1 MRQAYLDNV
10 RGAVELSVIVY
21 HIFYMFN
28 SVGIIRNVDIPGI
41 PQLDV
46 VLYALYPW
54 FMVCLFVIAGMSAKY
69 ALDKYAEKQ
78 FVRARVRRILI
89 PSLAGVVLLGWPAG
103 WVTTQYA
110 DLFGGNGDMVPLP
123 IRFLIYCLCGIGPL
137 WFLHQLFVATLVLLL
152 VRKLDRRGRLYALC
166 GRVNLPVLLLLGLTV
181 WASAQVCN
189 VPVMEVYRCGIYI
202 WTFLLGYYVLTQRGV
217 QQLLMR
223 YAPVLLIAAAV
234 VGCCYIWRYWGEN
247 YTLMHNLQSALTN
260 AYAWL
265 GTLAVIACGRR
276 FWQKESHFTT
286 YMRKNGFALYVLHY
300 PLMTLLAYALDQLFA
315 LRGGM
320 LYVALFV
327 CECVCLP
334 TLVMLVRRLP
344 GVRRLVLGEA

>member
-28 SVGIIRNVDIPGI
+28 SVGVIRNVDIPGI

-69 ALDKYAEKQ
+69 ALDKYTARQ
-78 FVRARVRRILI
+78 FFVVRVRRILI
-89 PSLAGVVLLGWPAG
+89 PSLAGIVLLGWPAG
-103 WVTTQYA
+103 WVTAQYV
-110 DLFGGNGDMVPLP
+110 DIFGGNGAMIPLP
-123 IRFLIYCLCGIGPL
+123 VRFLIYCLCGIGPL
-137 WFLHQLFVATLVLLL
+137 WFLHQLFAATLVLLL
-152 VRKLDRRGRLYALC
+152 VRRLDRRGRLYALG

-189 VPVMEVYRCGIYI
+189 VPLIEVYRCGIYI

-217 QQLLMR
+217 QQTLAR
-223 YAPVLLIAAAV
+223 YAPALLAVAV
-234 VGCCYIWRYWGEN
+234 VTGCCYIVRYWGEN
-247 YTLMHNLQSALTN
+247 YTLMRNLQSAPTN

-265 GTLAVIACGRR
+265 GTLAVVACGRR
-276 FWQKESHFTT
+276 FWQKESRFTA

-300 PLMTLLAYALDQLFA
+300 PLMALLAYALGQLLA
-315 LRGGM
+315 LRGGA
-320 LYVALFV
+320 LYVALLV
-327 CECVCLP
+327 CEGVCLP
-334 TLVMLVRRLP
+334 ALVMLVRRLP
-344 GVRRLVLGEA
+344 GVRRLVLGE